1 MKALLLVPAALA
13 LIGVG
18 VLTGVQLAERPPE
31 KDAPAAPSEGEVVF
45 RNQYGETR
53 VVTAAEAAQRI
64 EQLEASLARRR
75 VRSDATDEEAAP
87 QVPAASEPPVTRL
100 LRPDGRPY
108 DEPELRELART
119 STDQALRAAAI
130 RELRRA
136 DSDTART
143 ALREI
148 LDDKTTPAP
157 LREEAAKALA
167 SPPNRD
173 RLPEELVA
181 ALRAEA
187 DPAVR
192 RALAEGVARMNERDA
207 YMVDIVALV
216 HGERDP
222 EVRKALFA
230 AVLRD
235 ARDPVARAELL
246 AVGTDPSASID
257 ERRAALAALPR
268 GRTDAE
274 TVAKVAALLA
284 DPDARVR
291 ESAVAF
297 VGSAESISPSQ
308 LAAALSDADAG
319 VRRAAVSAGLN
330 RLPQFANDA
339 TIAKQDVQELIAAAV
354 RLAASDPDA
363 SVRRAAIQQAGRL
376 PGDVR
381 TQVIATG
388 REDADLFV
396 KLTAYARS
404 PEPVAKQGTPLFVGA
419 LDSPDAGVRDFAY
432 RQLQRFAGVTAPF
445 DARWNRKAREDA
457 IAKIRAD
464 LAAAGR

>member
-1 MKALLLVPAALA
+1 V
-13 LIGVG
+13 VG
-18 VLTGVQLAERPPE
+18 VQIAERPAQTDE
-31 KDAPAAPSEGEVVF
+31 PAAPTEGEVVF

-53 VVTAAEAAQRI
+53 SVTAAEAAQRI

-75 VRSDATDEEAAP
+75 VRADPADEEAAA
-87 QVPAASEPPVTRL
+87 PAPVASEPPVARL
-100 LRPDGRPY
+100 LRPDGKPY
-108 DEPELRELART
+108 DETELRELAKT
-119 STDQALRAAAI
+119 SSDPSLRAAAI

-136 DSDTART
+136 DTDGART

-148 LDDKTTPAP
+148 LDDRSTPAA

-192 RALAEGVARMNERDA
+192 RALAEGVGRMAERDA
-207 YMVDIVALV
+207 WMVDIVAIV

-222 EVRKALFA
+222 DVRKALLQ

-246 AVGTDPSASID
+246 AVGTDPGAPID

-268 GRTDAE
+268 GRSDAE
-274 TVAKVAALLA
+274 TVAKVAALLS

-291 ESAVAF
+291 ENAVAF
-297 VGSAESISPSQ
+297 VGSAEAISPSQ
-308 LAAALSDADAG
+308 LAAALADADAG
-319 VRRAAVSAGLN
+319 VRRAAISAGLN
-330 RLPQFANDA
+330 RLPQFTSDASVARQEVNDL
-339 TIAKQDVQELIAAAV
+339 VAAAA

-376 PGDVR
+376 PADVR
-381 TQVIATG
+381 AQVIAAG
-388 REDADLFV
+388 RDDTDLFV

-404 PEPVAKQGTPLFVGA
+404 PETVARQGTPLFVGA
-419 LDSPDAGVRDFAY
+419 LESGDPGIRDFAY
-432 RQLQRFAGVTAPF
+432 RQLQRIAGVTAPF
-445 DARWNRKAREDA
+445 DARWNRKAREEA

-464 LAAAGR
+464 LAASGR